1 VKKKRALRPLE
12 ENEIM
17 ASENSRPASRVKM
30 AVVLSRK
37 MDKTAVVSIE
47 RMVKHP
53 LYHKLI
59 RKRSKF
65 KIHDPKNET
74 KKGDVVLVAE
84 TKPISADK
92 HWRLV
97 KVLRKA
103 VEIEEAKL

>member
-1 VKKKRALRPLE
+1 MLT
-12 ENEIM
+12 ENEK
-17 ASENSRPASRVKM
+17 AASRTKT

-37 MDKTAVVSIE
+37 MDKTAVVAIT
-47 RMVKHP
+47 RLVKHP
-53 LYHKLI
+53 LYQKLI

-74 KKGDVVLVAE
+74 HRGDVVLITE
-84 TKPISADK
+84 TRPLSAQK

-97 KVLRKA
+97 KILRKA

>member
-1 VKKKRALRPLE
+1 MSLDNNKPL
-12 ENEIM
+12 
-17 ASENSRPASRVKM
+17 SRVKT
-30 AVVLSRK
+30 AVVVSRK

-47 RMVKHP
+47 RLVKHP

-74 KKGDVVLVAE
+74 QKGDVVLIAE
-84 TKPISADK
+84 TRPISADK

-97 KVLRKA
+97 KIVKKA
-103 VEIEEAKL
+103 VEIAEAKS

>member
-1 VKKKRALRPLE
+1 MTTENQRPQ
-12 ENEIM
+12 
-17 ASENSRPASRVKM
+17 ARVKM

-47 RMVKHP
+47 RLVKHP
-53 LYHKLI
+53 LYQKLV

-84 TKPISADK
+84 TRPISADK

-97 KVLRKA
+97 KIVKKA
-103 VEIEEAKL
+103 VEVEEAKL

>member
-1 VKKKRALRPLE
+1 MTMEEKKQIPGVKT
-12 ENEIM
+12 
-17 ASENSRPASRVKM
+17 

-47 RMVKHP
+47 RIVKHP
-53 LYHKLI
+53 LYQKLV

-74 KKGDVVLVAE
+74 KKGDVVLIAE
-84 TKPISADK
+84 TRPISADK

-97 KVLRKA
+97 KILKTA
-103 VEIEEAKL
+103 VEIEEAKV

>member
-1 VKKKRALRPLE
+1 
-12 ENEIM
+12 M
-17 ASENSRPASRVKM
+17 TSENKRPESRVKT

-47 RMVKHP
+47 RLVKHP
-53 LYHKLI
+53 LYQKLV

-74 KKGDVVLVAE
+74 KKGDVVLISE
-84 TKPISADK
+84 SRPISADK

-97 KVLRKA
+97 KILKKA

>member
-1 VKKKRALRPLE
+1 MTDESKKSHERSQA
-12 ENEIM
+12 
-17 ASENSRPASRVKM
+17 RVKM

-47 RMVKHP
+47 RLVKHP
-53 LYHKLI
+53 LYQKLI
-59 RKRSKF
+59 RKRTKF

-97 KVLRKA
+97 KILKKA
-103 VEIEEAKL
+103 VEIEEAKV

>member
-1 VKKKRALRPLE
+1 MTTE
-12 ENEIM
+12 HN
-17 ASENSRPASRVKM
+17 RPAARVKT

-47 RMVKHP
+47 RLVRHP
-53 LYHKLI
+53 LYHKQI

-74 KKGDVVLVAE
+74 KKGDLVLVAE
-84 TKPISADK
+84 TRPISADK

-97 KVLRKA
+97 KILKKA
-103 VEIEEAKL
+103 VEIEEAKV

>member
-1 VKKKRALRPLE
+1 MSLDNTKPT
-12 ENEIM
+12 
-17 ASENSRPASRVKM
+17 SRVKT
-30 AVVLSRK
+30 AVVVSRK

-47 RMVKHP
+47 RLEKHP

-74 KKGDVVLVAE
+74 QKGDVVLIAE
-84 TKPISADK
+84 TRPISADK

-97 KVLRKA
+97 KIVKKA
-103 VEIEEAKL
+103 VAVEEAKL

>member
-1 VKKKRALRPLE
+1 MVLENNRPV
-12 ENEIM
+12 
-17 ASENSRPASRVKM
+17 SRVKT
-30 AVVLSRK
+30 AIVLSRK
-37 MDKTAVVSIE
+37 MDKTAIVSIE
-47 RMVKHP
+47 RLVKHP

-74 KKGDVVLVAE
+74 KKGDIVLVAE

-97 KVLRKA
+97 KIFKKT
-103 VEIEEAKL
+103 VEIEEANLLSCLQQSLNF

>member
-1 VKKKRALRPLE
+1 MTAEKKRPE
-12 ENEIM
+12 
-17 ASENSRPASRVKM
+17 SRVKM

-47 RMVKHP
+47 RLVKHP
-53 LYHKLI
+53 LYHKLV

-74 KKGDVVLVAE
+74 QKGDVVLISE
-84 TKPISADK
+84 GRPISADK

-97 KVLRKA
+97 KILKKA
-103 VEIEEAKL
+103 VQLEEAKV

>member
-1 VKKKRALRPLE
+1 
-12 ENEIM
+12 M
-17 ASENSRPASRVKM
+17 SSENKRPASRVKT

-47 RMVKHP
+47 RLVKHP

-84 TKPISADK
+84 TRPISADK

-97 KVLRKA
+97 KILKKA
-103 VEIEEAKL
+103 IEIEEAKL

>member
-1 VKKKRALRPLE
+1 MAL
-12 ENEIM
+12 ENR
-17 ASENSRPASRVKM
+17 SASRVKT

-47 RMVKHP
+47 RLVKHP

-97 KVLRKA
+97 KILKKA
-103 VEIEEAKL
+103 VEIEEVKL

>member
-1 VKKKRALRPLE
+1 MALENQRPE
-12 ENEIM
+12 T
-17 ASENSRPASRVKM
+17 RVKT

-47 RMVKHP
+47 RLVKHP
-53 LYHKLI
+53 LYQKLV

-74 KKGDVVLVAE
+74 KKGDIVLISE
-84 TKPISADK
+84 TRPISADK

-97 KVLRKA
+97 KILKKA

>member
-1 VKKKRALRPLE
+1 MTMEEKKQFP
-12 ENEIM
+12 
-17 ASENSRPASRVKM
+17 RVKT

-47 RMVKHP
+47 RIVKHP
-53 LYHKLI
+53 LYQKLV

-74 KKGDVVLVAE
+74 KKGDVVLIAE
-84 TKPISADK
+84 TRPISADK

-97 KVLRKA
+97 KILKTA
-103 VEIEEAKL
+103 VEIEEAKV

>member
-1 VKKKRALRPLE
+1 MILDNQRPQARL
-12 ENEIM
+12 
-17 ASENSRPASRVKM
+17 KT

-47 RMVKHP
+47 RLVKYP
-53 LYHKLI
+53 LYQKLV

-74 KKGDVVLVAE
+74 KKGDVVLIAE
-84 TKPISADK
+84 TRPISADK

-97 KVLRKA
+97 KILKKGVQ
-103 VEIEEAKL
+103 IEEAKL

>member
-1 VKKKRALRPLE
+1 
-12 ENEIM
+12 M
-17 ASENSRPASRVKM
+17 ASENQRPQARVKT

-47 RMVKHP
+47 RLVKHP
-53 LYHKLI
+53 LYQKLI

-84 TKPISADK
+84 TRPISADK

-97 KVLRKA
+97 KILKKGVQ
-103 VEIEEAKL
+103 IEEAKL